1 MSPLVLVMAA
11 ALAAGD
17 ASTPAPSANPAPDT
31 GRPAAK
37 SMSDPDRVICKTEA
51 ITGSRFEK
59 RICRTRLEWDQMTQ
73 RAEEMQ
79 RINAQH
85 AGAGMTQSNGLGGQ

>member
-17 ASTPAPSANPAPDT
+17 ASTPAPSANPAPET
-31 GRPAAK
+31 APQAAR
-37 SMSDPDRVICKTEA
+37 SMSDPNRMVCKTEA
-51 ITGSRFEK
+51 VTGSRFEK
-59 RICRTRLEWDQMTQ
+59 RICRPKADWDDMTA

-79 RINAQH
+79 RVNNQRT
-85 AGAGMTQSNGLGGQ
+85 GMGVTQSNPMGGH